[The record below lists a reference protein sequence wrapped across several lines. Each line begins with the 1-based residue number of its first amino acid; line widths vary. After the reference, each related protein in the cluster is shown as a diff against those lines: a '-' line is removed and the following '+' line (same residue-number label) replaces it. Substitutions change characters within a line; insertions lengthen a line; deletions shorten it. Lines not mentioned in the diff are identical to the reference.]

1 MAESSPHVA
10 QDSQPKTRTPSVSDL
25 FKLLSCCISGA
36 ACHHDINPW
45 SDSDPEL
52 QAFSTAALEA
62 LQEHAM
68 HRMEP
73 FLHMNQ
79 VLNKEI
85 ASRKLDSR
93 FANSSVSESSKEP
106 REVLFDVKDFALLGG
121 EDNISAAVCGLS
133 ESEHRDVIAKM
144 SLAWVSATRETAR
157 LYRDGA
163 RPTSVKHRNVNEV
176 AGVIDIEGAEPGSI
190 LFEDVEG
197 LEDEMES
204 YT

>member
-1 MAESSPHVA
+1 MTE
-10 QDSQPKTRTPSVSDL
+10 DSQPKTRTPSVSDF
-25 FKLLSCCISGA
+25 FKLLSCCMTGA
-36 ACHHDINPW
+36 GYHHDINPW
-45 SDSDPEL
+45 SDSDLKL

-68 HRMEP
+68 HQMEP

-93 FANSSVSESSKEP
+93 SANSSVSESSNKP
-106 REVLFDVKDFALLGG
+106 REVLFDIKDFGCPMLLGG
-121 EDNISAAVCGLS
+121 QDNISAAVCGQS

-144 SLAWVSATRETAR
+144 SLAWVSATRETSR
-157 LYRDGA
+157 LYRDGV
-163 RPTSVKHRNVNEV
+163 RRTSVKHRNANEV
-176 AGVIDIEGAEPGSI
+176 ASVIDIEGAEPGAI

>member
-1 MAESSPHVA
+1 
-10 QDSQPKTRTPSVSDL
+10 
-25 FKLLSCCISGA
+25 
-36 ACHHDINPW
+36 
-45 SDSDPEL
+45 
-52 QAFSTAALEA
+52 
-62 LQEHAM
+62 M

-85 ASRKLDSR
+85 ASRKLDSQ

-106 REVLFDVKDFALLGG
+106 REVLFDVKDFGCPTALLGG
-121 EDNISAAVCGLS
+121 EDNIPAAVCGLS